1 MLPCVLM
8 ERARDAVR
16 LLDAHFFYVRAA
28 TGLLFYARALH
39 ALFAFL
45 LYSPCP
51 LFVRFFYVAL
61 DFSPACRHGVF
72 VPFTFDNVVCE
83 TSDGAYADAL
93 YF

>member
-28 TGLLFYARALH
+28 IGLLFYARALH

-45 LYSPCP
+45 LYSSCP
-51 LFVRFFYVAL
+51 LFVRFFLRYAFF
-61 DFSPACRHGVF
+61 FSCLPPWRLRPIHIR
-72 VPFTFDNVVCE
+72 
-83 TSDGAYADAL
+83 
-93 YF
+93 